1 MEQTIPDVG
10 SSEQASKR
18 AAEEK
23 ARDDLEVLQK
33 MMHAKFDEYQL
44 QLNEKFLNAE
54 SVAKTQVPGTRALR
68 WHRRVSVQISDQPAD
83 EADEIIDSFLQIG
96 DDDDKGASRKGF
108 KVCSIQSV
116 GRYIVDVFGIKTVV
130 KSALDRFLKNT
141 ATGQQE
147 EEKFFIY
154 AVHNTIVRVD
164 IKLFK
169 WNLAVQGFSD
179 VWKGLLGYIICLSVV
194 DPTKLD
200 TDEFVYLISEYAGKL
215 TDQHVPTN
223 QAYECDTG
231 DNGQNVNNYVEFMQK
246 IYSTARQLK
255 LDQSKTSHA
264 PDDR

>member
-108 KVCSIQSV
+108 K
-116 GRYIVDVFGIKTVV
+116 TVV

-200 TDEFVYLISEYAGKL
+200 TDEFVYLISEYAG
-215 TDQHVPTN
+215 
-223 QAYECDTG
+223 